1 MTADEDRDGL
11 KESLESVVLFVVPIL
26 VIIPFY
32 VLGLVQD
39 INLAYYIIY
48 VIYILGSL
56 LIVRVN
62 RRDLR
67 DIGISRERVGESLS
81 IACGFILAFII
92 VQVIR
97 SDMYIRPDLEPLT
110 VAEQIVYNFLLSG
123 PAQEVLFRGVMFF
136 ALWRW
141 KGWKVAL
148 VTSSVLFG
156 LVHVLKGI
164 YFVVATSLIGLVY
177 GYVTYRTRN
186 IVGPMIAHGLH
197 NFILGFMLVT

>member
-62 RRDLR
+62 
-67 DIGISRERVGESLS
+67 RERVGESLS